1 MTSNSSYW
9 SGLLPKE
16 ETEAL
21 PFIREHPTFDGR
33 GVIVGILDTG
43 VDPGAIGLQI
53 TSDVLSFLSSL
64 TFSPFLNY
72 QFIILLLKKCFII
85 CNFCNHL
92 G

>member
-21 PFIREHPTFDGR
+21 TFIRENPTFDGR

-53 TSDVLSFLSSL
+53 TSDVSFLSSL
-64 TFSPFLNY
+64 TRSPFL
-72 QFIILLLKKCFII
+72 
-85 CNFCNHL
+85 
-92 G
+92 